1 MKLIQLTE
9 HNIRKSNL
17 FSLSDKLL
25 VGLSGGVDSVVLLH
39 ILLKL
44 GYECVA
50 VHCNFHL
57 RGDESDRDELFVRSW
72 CESIGVSLHVEQFD
86 TIEYAERNNL
96 SIEMAARELRYYL
109 FDRLVAEMG
118 LHRIAVAHHKDD
130 NVETI
135 LINLIRGTGIR
146 GLTGIKPINGLVVRP
161 LLFASRDEIE
171 TYAAENGLPSVFDST
186 NAENLYVRN
195 KIRNQIIPLLKQLN
209 PSFSD
214 SIIRSIENLE
224 GCLSIYNHEI
234 ERLRQSI
241 VSPCQDGYTLSISS
255 IHNYVEPFTLLY
267 ELLSPYGFNRVVAQ
281 DIYRALDGEAGK
293 IFESDQYRLE
303 KGRTELILSP
313 KKIQQEES
321 FLLDISTP
329 GFLDTSH
336 FSIHWSVQDD
346 LTVDAIKKTPQVAYV
361 DADKLKTPIIVRR
374 WKRGDF
380 YFPTGMKGKKK
391 ISDWFANN
399 KMNLSQKENT
409 WVLCSNDQVVW
420 IVGHR
425 VDRRFVADEQSSG
438 ILLFEVRF
446 P

>member
-9 HNIRKSNL
+9 HNIRKCNL

-25 VGLSGGVDSVVLLH
+25 IGLSGGIDSVVLLD
-39 ILLKL
+39 ILIKL

-50 VHCNFHL
+50 VHCNFRL

-72 CESIGVSLHVEQFD
+72 CESVGVSLHVEHFD

-96 SIEMAARELRYYL
+96 SIEMAARELRYDL
-109 FDRLVAEMG
+109 FARLMNEKGLDRIV
-118 LHRIAVAHHKDD
+118 VAHHKDD

-171 TYAAENGLPSVFDST
+171 AYASENGLSSVFDST

-195 KIRNQIIPLLKQLN
+195 KIRNQIIPLLKELN

-234 ERLRQSI
+234 ERLRKSI
-241 VSPCQDGYTLSISS
+241 LSPYKDGYTLSIES
-255 IHNYVEPFTLLY
+255 ILNYVEPFTLLY
-267 ELLSPYGFNRVVAQ
+267 ELLSPYGFNRVVIH
-281 DIYRALDGEAGK
+281 DLYRTLDGQAGK
-293 IFESDQYRLE
+293 IFESNEYRLE
-303 KGRTELILSP
+303 KGRTELILFP
-313 KKIQQEES
+313 KKRDKEES
-321 FLLDISTP
+321 FTLDISTS
-329 GFLDTSH
+329 GSLDTSH
-336 FSIHWSVQDD
+336 FTIRWSVKND
-346 LTVDAIKKTPQVAYV
+346 LSIDSIKKTSQVAYI
-361 DADKLKTPIIVRR
+361 DSSKLKTPLIIRR
-374 WKRGDF
+374 WKRGD
-380 YFPTGMKGKKK
+380 YYYPTGMKGKKK

-409 WVLCSNDQVVW
+409 WLLCSDDQLVW

-425 VDRRFVADEQSSG
+425 VDRRFIADEHSPDG
-438 ILLFEVRF
+438 VLFEVRF